1 MKNIKLTKYEKE
13 IVEAIDR
20 GEYQPVEDVKGEIE
34 RIKKIAQKQLKAK
47 MISLRLPENSIA
59 TLKMKAE
66 KAGLPYQTLIS
77 MLIHQYNQGKVDL
90 KI

>member
-1 MKNIKLTKYEKE
+1 MKKDKLTAYEKE

-20 GEYQPVEDVKGEIE
+20 GEYQPVDNVKGEIK
-34 RIKKIAQKQLKAK
+34 RLSVVAQKQMKNK
-47 MISLRLPENSIA
+47 MISLRLPEDSIV
-59 TLKMKAE
+59 TLKENAK

-77 MLIHQYNQGKVDL
+77 MLIHQYNQGKVNL